1 MCLYNYFVLI
11 VLWTVLADMFGWI
24 PLISSQERLLTEKNK
39 RCLLFRPVFQT
50 ALKDKKKEK
59 TLKSETSDIFDSFF
73 FFTVCP

>member
-50 ALKDKKKEK
+50 ALKDKKKK
-59 TLKSETSDIFDSFF
+59 K
-73 FFTVCP
+73 P